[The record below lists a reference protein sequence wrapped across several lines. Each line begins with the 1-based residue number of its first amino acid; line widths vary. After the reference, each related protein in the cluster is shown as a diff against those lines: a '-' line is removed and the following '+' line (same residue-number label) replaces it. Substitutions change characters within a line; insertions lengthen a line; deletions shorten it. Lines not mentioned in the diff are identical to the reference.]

1 MAIVLLE
8 FKSIEKQC
16 DMQTFFV
23 VAFSCIYD
31 LFVLNKFLFF
41 ISMFVDPSTDGKLND
56 SSDGEVT
63 TTFSLP
69 RLVNCS
75 SKEYHLES
83 FNDFLTLVPDYLGT
97 IFVISTHQFSNK
109 IAGR

>member
-1 MAIVLLE
+1 MLDLAFVQ
-8 FKSIEKQC
+8 SINV
-16 DMQTFFV
+16 FG
-23 VAFSCIYD
+23 
-31 LFVLNKFLFF
+31 LNKFLYF
-41 ISMFVDPSTDGKLND
+41 ISMCVDPSTDGKLND

-75 SKEYHLES
+75 SNEYHLES